1 MNWTDKGI
9 LLSKNKFQENST
21 IVNFYTKK
29 HGKCSGIIFGASS
42 KKIKNYLQIGNEL
55 HLNYNSK
62 SNDSFGYFKVEI
74 LKVNTPV
81 FFSQKR
87 SMYCINAALNLVKL
101 LTVENQENTSIYELV
116 HKLFLILE
124 KDNWYINYVFWELD
138 FLRLIGFDLDIKKYA
153 KKENNGENEFYINT
167 NLKRIKVPNFLISMR
182 ADNVSNQDIIDGLNL
197 ISEYLQANLF
207 LPNSISFPYQRK
219 KFIDDFKFNF

>member
-21 IVNFYTKK
+21 IVNFYTKN

-55 HLNYNSK
+55 HLNYSSK
-62 SNDSFGYFKVEI
+62 SDDSFGYFKVEI
-74 LKVNTPV
+74 LKVNTPI

-101 LTVENQENTSIYELV
+101 LTVENQENISIYELV

-124 KDNWYINYVFWELD
+124 EENWYISYVFWELD
-138 FLRLIGFDLDIKKYA
+138 FLRLIGFDLDVKKYA
-153 KKENNGENEFYINT
+153 KKEFNGNDEFYITT
-167 NLKRIKVPNFLISMR
+167 NLKKIKVPNFLISQKE
-182 ADNVSNQDIIDGLNL
+182 DNVSNQDIIDSLNL
-197 ISEYLQANLF
+197 ISEYLQTNLF
-207 LPNSISFPYQRK
+207 LPNNINFPYQRK
-219 KFIDDFKFNF
+219 KFIDDFKS

>member
-1 MNWTDKGI
+1 MNWTDKGS

-21 IVNFYTKK
+21 IVNFYTKN

-62 SNDSFGYFKVEI
+62 SDDSFGYFKVEI
-74 LKVNTPV
+74 LKVNTPI

-101 LTVENQENTSIYELV
+101 LTVENQENISIYELV
-116 HKLFLILE
+116 HKLFSILKE
-124 KDNWYINYVFWELD
+124 ENWYISYVFWELD

-153 KKENNGENEFYINT
+153 KKENNGKNEFYINT
-167 NLKRIKVPNFLISMR
+167 NLKRIKVPDFLVYTKE
-182 ADNVSNQDIIDGLNL
+182 DNVNNQDIIDGLNL
-197 ISEYLQANLF
+197 ISEYLQTNLF
-207 LPNSISFPYQRK
+207 LPNNINFPYQRK
-219 KFIDDFKFNF
+219 KFIDDFKF

>member
-1 MNWTDKGI
+1 MNWTDTGI

-21 IVNFYTKK
+21 IVNFYTKN

-62 SNDSFGYFKVEI
+62 TDNSFGYFQVEI
-74 LKVNTPV
+74 LKINTPI
-81 FFSQKR
+81 FFGQKR
-87 SMYCINAALNLVKL
+87 SMYCINSALNLVKI
-101 LTVENQENTSIYELV
+101 LTVENQVNASMYELV

-124 KDNWYINYVFWELD
+124 KENWYINYIFWELD

-153 KKENNGENEFYINT
+153 KKENNEKNDFYINT
-167 NLKRIKVPNFLISMR
+167 NLKSIKVPNFLLSKKEN
-182 ADNVSNQDIIDGLNL
+182 NVTNQDIIDGLNL
-197 ISEYLQANLF
+197 ISEYLLTNLF
-207 LPNSISFPYQRK
+207 LPNNINFPYQRK
-219 KFIDDFKFNF
+219 KFIDDFKF

>member
-21 IVNFYTKK
+21 IVNFYSKN

-62 SNDSFGYFKVEI
+62 SDDSFGHFKVEI
-74 LKVNTPV
+74 LKVNTPI
-81 FFSQKR
+81 FFAQKR

-101 LTVENQENTSIYELV
+101 LTVENQENTSIYELI
-116 HKLFLILE
+116 HKLFSILE
-124 KDNWYINYVFWELD
+124 KENWYISYVFWELD

-153 KKENNGENEFYINT
+153 KKENNGKNEFYINT
-167 NLKRIKVPNFLISMR
+167 NLKRIKVPNYLISMKEDR
-182 ADNVSNQDIIDGLNL
+182 VDNQDIIDGLNL
-197 ISEYLQANLF
+197 ISEYLQTNLF
-207 LPNSISFPYQRK
+207 LPNNINFPHQRK
-219 KFIDDFKFNF
+219 KFIDDFKF